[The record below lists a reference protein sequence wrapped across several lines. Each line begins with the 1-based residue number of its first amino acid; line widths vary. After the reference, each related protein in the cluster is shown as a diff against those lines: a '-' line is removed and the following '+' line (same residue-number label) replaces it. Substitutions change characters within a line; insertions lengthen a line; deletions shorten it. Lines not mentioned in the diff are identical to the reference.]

1 MTILFLSGDMSEYQL
16 ELPEMKCLFF
26 NEGFVSCV
34 PAVKFVAKCDPDYT
48 NFPYEKYQCRITFG
62 SWRHTGVE
70 VDYQLDK
77 DGVFVCKVK
86 LIIYCNYSINI

>member
-1 MTILFLSGDMSEYQL
+1 MSEYQL

-77 DGVFVCKVK
+77 DGVFVCEVK